1 MGTMRVKK
9 AYRREDGKKVMEIN
23 VLPGKYCTFQCV
35 FCPIP
40 EKGTQTEGA
49 YSFPETEAFLGDL
62 AEQMDR
68 ERPDVLFLNSLG
80 ESFCNDRLGDLIDL
94 GHRKGAQ
101 VSLYSNGYLLGDPSH
116 AALASRCDEVSGEI
130 KGVTE
135 ESFRKLQRPL
145 EGRTLEEYVDR
156 MVRFRKGYGG
166 AFAVY
171 VTLMK
176 GVNDDPQSLGRLRDM
191 LKRLAPTRVVLET
204 FTDERFGKVWGIPE
218 ERVEDLRRALLGEG

>member
-1 MGTMRVKK
+1 
-9 AYRREDGKKVMEIN
+9 
-23 VLPGKYCTFQCV
+23 
-35 FCPIP
+35 
-40 EKGTQTEGA
+40 
-49 YSFPETEAFLGDL
+49 
-62 AEQMDR
+62 
-68 ERPDVLFLNSLG
+68 
-80 ESFCNDRLGDLIDL
+80 
-94 GHRKGAQ
+94 
-101 VSLYSNGYLLGDPSH
+101 
-116 AALASRCDEVSGEI
+116 
-130 KGVTE
+130 
-135 ESFRKLQRPL
+135 
-145 EGRTLEEYVDR
+145 